1 MNREVV
7 GDESGSVARVS
18 PIVSMPGRELMA
30 TIAVGVGVGLLV
42 ALVSYLMNTFV
53 FGVVLCR
60 PQSSAECGQAP
71 HYAAFVAMIVGAI
84 AGVVTLARLR
94 VYRPLLIVIAAAI
107 ALWGV
112 SAMLS
117 GLAWYWFVAILAVI
131 FGLAYGLFS
140 WASRLRSFILAI
152 VVVIVL
158 IVAIRYVLVA

>member
-60 PQSSAECGQAP
+60 PQSSAECSQAP
-71 HYAAFVAMIVGAI
+71 HYAAIVAMIVGAI
-84 AGVVTLARLR
+84 AGVVALARLR
-94 VYRPLLIVIAAAI
+94 VYRPLLIVIAATI

-112 SAMLS
+112 SAMFS

>member
-18 PIVSMPGRELMA
+18 PIVLMPLRELMA

-42 ALVSYLMNTFV
+42 ALVAYLNTFV

-71 HYAAFVAMIVGAI
+71 HYAAIVAMIVGAI
-84 AGVVTLARLR
+84 AGVVALARLR
-94 VYRPLLIVIAAAI
+94 VYRPLLIVIAATI

-117 GLAWYWFVAILAVI
+117 GITWYWSVAALAVI
-131 FGLAYGLFS
+131 FGLVYGLFS
-140 WASRLRSFILAI
+140 WASRLRSFILAVVI
-152 VVVIVL
+152 VVVL
-158 IVAIRYVLVA
+158 IVAIRYMLVA

>member
-18 PIVSMPGRELMA
+18 PIVLMPLRELMA

-42 ALVSYLMNTFV
+42 ALVAYLNTFV

-71 HYAAFVAMIVGAI
+71 HYAAIVAMIVGAI
-84 AGVVTLARLR
+84 AGVVALARLR
-94 VYRPLLIVIAAAI
+94 VYRPLLIVIAATI

-117 GLAWYWFVAILAVI
+117 GIMWYWSVAALAVI
-131 FGLAYGLFS
+131 FGLVYGLFS
-140 WASRLRSFILAI
+140 WASRLRSFILAVVI
-152 VVVIVL
+152 VVVL
-158 IVAIRYVLVA
+158 IVAIRYMLVA

>member
-18 PIVSMPGRELMA
+18 PIVLMPLRELMA

-42 ALVSYLMNTFV
+42 ALVAYLMNTFV

-71 HYAAFVAMIVGAI
+71 HYAAIVAMIVGAI
-84 AGVVTLARLR
+84 AGVVALARLR
-94 VYRPLLIVIAAAI
+94 VYRPLLIVIAATI

-117 GLAWYWFVAILAVI
+117 GITWYWSLAALAVI
-131 FGLAYGLFS
+131 FGLVYGLFS
-140 WASRLRSFILAI
+140 WASRLRSFILAVVI
-152 VVVIVL
+152 VVVL
-158 IVAIRYVLVA
+158 IVAIRYMLVA

>member
-18 PIVSMPGRELMA
+18 PIVSMPIRELIA
-30 TIAVGVGVGLLV
+30 TIAVGVGVGLLI

-60 PQSSAECGQAP
+60 PQSNVECAQAP
-71 HYAAFVAMIVGAI
+71 HYAAIVAMIVGAI
-84 AGVVTLARLR
+84 AGVVALARLR
-94 VYRPLLIVIAAAI
+94 VYRPLLIVIAATV
-107 ALWGV
+107 ALWGM
-112 SAMLS
+112 SAMLT
-117 GLAWYWFVAILAVI
+117 GIAWYWSVAALAVI

-152 VVVIVL
+152 VVIVVL
-158 IVAIRYVLVA
+158 VVAIRYMLVT